1 MAKFFGEI
9 GFATQVQT
17 EPGIWEDKI
26 VEKQYYGDVFRE
38 ARRFGSSDEILG
50 SINLSNQISIIADG
64 FLTDNIQNLKYVRW
78 MGGLWKISYVELKFP
93 RLVLELTGVYNGPTA
108 SSPSEAGRNP
118 RVGQGLLPTTPVA

>member
-38 ARRFGSSDEILG
+38 ARRFGSSDEIL
-50 SINLSNQISIIADG
+50 ADFG
-64 FLTDNIQNLKYVRW
+64 
-78 MGGLWKISYVELKFP
+78 
-93 RLVLELTGVYNGPTA
+93 
-108 SSPSEAGRNP
+108 
-118 RVGQGLLPTTPVA
+118 

>member
-26 VEKQYYGDVFRE
+26 IEKPYYGDVFRE

-78 MGGLWKISYVELKFP
+78 MGGRWKISYVELKFP
-93 RLVLELTGVYNGPTA
+93 RLVLELTGVYNGPTP
-108 SSPSEAGRNP
+108 SSP
-118 RVGQGLLPTTPVA
+118 